1 MTKFYQKIVLNKKL
15 PATGRLGGFTLI
27 ELLVVVLI
35 IGILAAVALPK
46 YELAVEKSRAAEGIS
61 LARSIALANQAYYM
75 ANGSWSDDINEL
87 DVEFPGEDSVGGETP
102 TASKGT
108 KNFSC
113 RATGNNEESRWY
125 IAVCRR
131 RGPKYFYAIAYSKNN
146 PDQAVCLADGG
157 SDNATQQKA
166 CRALTNKTSAPYT
179 FN

>member
-1 MTKFYQKIVLNKKL
+1 MTKIYQKIVLNKKH
-15 PATGRLGGFTLI
+15 PVTGRLGGFTLI

-46 YELAVEKSRAAEGIS
+46 YEMAVEKSRAAEGIS

-75 ANGSWSDDINEL
+75 ANGTWATNINDL
-87 DVEFPGEDSVGGETP
+87 DLEFPGEDVTTGITE
-102 TASKGT
+102 SKAT

-113 RATGNNEESRWY
+113 RATGNSEISGVY

-131 RGPKYFYAIAYSKNN
+131 TGPKYFYAIAYDKNN
-146 PDQAVCLADGG
+146 PDQAVCLAD
-157 SDNATQQKA
+157 STDAQRKA
-166 CRALTNKTSAPYT
+166 CRALTNKTSEPYT